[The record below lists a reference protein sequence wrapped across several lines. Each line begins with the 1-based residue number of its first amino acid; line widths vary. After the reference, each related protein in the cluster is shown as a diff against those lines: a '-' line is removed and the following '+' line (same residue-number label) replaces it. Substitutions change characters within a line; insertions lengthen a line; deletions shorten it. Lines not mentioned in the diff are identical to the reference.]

1 MSQEYS
7 SPLLLETIKIAEGEI
22 ANLPYHQDRCD
33 QSRQILFQ
41 STDRLDLASFIQPP
55 QTGLYRCRIL
65 YGEKLHS
72 IKYIPYLPKEIN
84 SLKIVPSNIDY
95 ALKYANRDTLNT
107 LLESNKEVDEVII
120 EKEGTEKFQEGC
132 LSVPGF
138 YEDIERFKYVK
149 VEYSD
154 RDGNK
159 QTVES
164 DAFLAVAI
172 QHEMDHLD
180 GKLFV
185 EKLSILKRKKFE
197 KEWKRKQK
205 EGRV

>member
-1 MSQEYS
+1 MVREIVVYPDKRLKLISKEVEVFDGALHD
-7 SPLLLETIKIAEGEI
+7 LLDDMYETMCARNGVGLAAIQAGV
-22 ANLPYHQDRCD
+22 D
-33 QSRQILFQ
+33 SRVLIINEPID
-41 STDRLDLASFIQPP
+41 TE
-55 QTGLYRCRIL
+55 
-65 YGEKLHS
+65 YGEGVEHNDQ
-72 IKYIPYLPKEIN
+72 PKENTIEMIN
-84 SLKIVPSNIDY
+84 PVIV
-95 ALKYANRDTLNT
+95 
-107 LLESNKEVDEVII
+107 

-149 VEYSD
+149 VEYFD
-154 RDGNK
+154 REGNK
-159 QTVES
+159 QTIES